1 MHGLPNRNL
10 ATLKEFKS
18 SLASRLINRPYYSQ
32 RTIKRSERS
41 GAGIELIVAALIH
54 DVGNALASENQP
66 QVSATIIRPF
76 SLDEAT

>member
-54 DVGNALASENQP
+54 DVSNALAPEKSFPGVRNNHWALFP
-66 QVSATIIRPF
+66 R
-76 SLDEAT
+76 